1 MDTRISGIPCQV
13 LITCYYPARPA
24 NFRGSPDR
32 WTPPEP
38 EEISFQVL
46 DRRGRP
52 APWLEAKL
60 DEQDRRRIEDELR
73 AYLRHEQETGD
84 Y

>member
-1 MDTRISGIPCQV
+1 METRISGIPCQIEV
-13 LITCYYPARPA
+13 TSYYPGRPA
-24 NFRGSPDR
+24 RLHGHPDT
-32 WTPPEP
+32 WAPPEY

-60 DEQDRRRIEDELR
+60 DDADRRRIERELTS
-73 AYLRHEQETGD
+73 HHGD
-84 Y
+84 N

>member
-1 MDTRISGIPCQV
+1 METRISGIPCRV
-13 LITCYYPARPA
+13 EVTSFYKYRAATVWGHPDGWAPA
-24 NFRGSPDR
+24 
-32 WTPPEP
+32 EP
-38 EEISFQVL
+38 EEINFQVL

-60 DEQDRRRIEDELR
+60 DDADRRRIERELTSHFNE
-73 AYLRHEQETGD
+73 LNED